1 LGHWWEKTAQ
11 LLFRPDWADAYLRM
25 AWELVLATLLF
36 LELVNSGQERTQL
49 GRELVVERMRSWQ
62 KAQAWLRNQSL
73 STIF

>member
-1 LGHWWEKTAQ
+1 
-11 LLFRPDWADAYLRM
+11 
-25 AWELVLATLLF
+25 
-36 LELVNSGQERTQL
+36 LVNSGQERTQL